1 MHMRIH
7 TCTQKVAPV
16 EEVCGWGW
24 AGGRREEEVVKVSE
38 GPVVTNLRVWVRER
52 EKETEREREETKGA
66 GKRKAVEEVERES
79 QGEELKRNER
89 RWRRLSE
96 RARGKICTVSS
107 RGVACRG
114 AG

>member
-52 EKETEREREETKGA
+52 ERKRQRERE
-66 GKRKAVEEVERES
+66 KRRKE
-79 QGEELKRNER
+79 QGNER
-89 RWRRLSE
+89 RWRRLNE
-96 RARGKICTVSS
+96 RARGKS
-107 RGVACRG
+107 
-114 AG
+114 